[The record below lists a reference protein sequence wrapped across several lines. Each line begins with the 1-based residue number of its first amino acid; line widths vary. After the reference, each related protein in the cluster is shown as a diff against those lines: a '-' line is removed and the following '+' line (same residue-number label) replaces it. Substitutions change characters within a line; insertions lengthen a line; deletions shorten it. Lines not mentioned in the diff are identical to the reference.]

1 MHIKY
6 RRDDQK
12 KFKGSIFVEFE
23 NEQVAQ
29 EVVSKNPSFNKKELL
44 VMLK

>member
-6 RRDDQK
+6 RREEDK

-23 NEQVAQ
+23 NTEIAEKVVA
-29 EVVSKNPSFNKKELL
+29 ENISYKKKELL